1 MSTVLIGS
9 SISLTAK
16 GLIDELVGG
25 NGVSNHG
32 TKVNFDYVFDT
43 LREDVCELTGKLL
56 GLEILLTKSRYHNLF
71 KYNYF
76 TVIKDQHVLYGKN
89 VNEQVEFWNR
99 YYKDS
104 DTEVKIDTWCD
115 DGYRMMVYRYVLTN
129 YEKKHKGSC
138 IDHVKDT
145 YLKKVDRI
153 MKQFQNCCKLEDGKY
168 EYSGE
173 KFQEYVDRG
182 YLDED
187 LNELVELHKRV
198 ELLKSYV

>member
-1 MSTVLIGS
+1 M
-9 SISLTAK
+9 
-16 GLIDELVGG
+16 
-25 NGVSNHG
+25 
-32 TKVNFDYVFDT
+32 
-43 LREDVCELTGKLL
+43 
-56 GLEILLTKSRYHNLF
+56 
-71 KYNYF
+71 
-76 TVIKDQHVLYGKN
+76 KDQHILYGKD

-104 DTEVKIDTWCD
+104 GTEVKIDTWYD
-115 DGYRMMVYRYVLTN
+115 EGYCMMVYRYVLTN

-138 IDHVKDT
+138 IDYVKDT
-145 YLKKVDRI
+145 YIKKVDQIVKR
-153 MKQFQNCCKLEDGKY
+153 FQACCKLEDGKY

-182 YLDED
+182 YLDDD